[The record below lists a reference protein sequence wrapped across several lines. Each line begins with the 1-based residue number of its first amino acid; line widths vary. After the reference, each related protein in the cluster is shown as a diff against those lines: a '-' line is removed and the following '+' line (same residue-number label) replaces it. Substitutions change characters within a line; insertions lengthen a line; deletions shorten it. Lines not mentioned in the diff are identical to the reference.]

1 MTEICR
7 DFVRGIMYNL
17 RGLRLGIKTRRLFF
31 LGLIRFLA
39 LIIITVICASIVLI
53 YHDDILNIFWAK
65 PASIWIRWLWHLIS
79 WGLSF
84 MLVGVS
90 VIISYLI
97 SQVLFSAIIMDLMS
111 RITEKM
117 VTKSVKEPE
126 WPVLRLAIYLTKQ
139 EIPRA
144 VIPILFS
151 LLIILLGWITPFG
164 PVLLVISP
172 LVTVVFLAWDNTD
185 IVPARRLIPF
195 KDRFRALMKSIPFHL
210 GFGLIFLFPVINIVF
225 LSFAPV
231 GATLY
236 SLDYSLDESV

>member
-65 PASIWIRWLWHLIS
+65 PASIWICWLWHLVS

>member
-7 DFVRGIMYNL
+7 DFVKGIMYNL

-39 LIIITVICASIVLI
+39 LIIITVICASMVLI

-65 PASIWIRWLWHLIS
+65 PASIWICWLWHLVS

-117 VTKSVKEPE
+117 VTDSIKEPK

-151 LLIILLGWITPFG
+151 LLIILLGWITPLG

-210 GFGLIFLFPVINIVF
+210 GFGLIFLLPVINIVF

-236 SLDYSLDESV
+236 SLDYPLDESV